1 LISFQPPTEAIVEDI
16 AKVHVLCWQQAY
28 AGLMDVDFL
37 RNLSVESRAKNW
49 MKTIADQEVFSR
61 VAFDGSGVVGFI
73 SSGPSRSPEIADS
86 EIYAIYV
93 LASHYGRGIGS
104 ALFRL
109 AEADWYARGGQK
121 LLANV
126 LTGNAKAHSFYHAMG
141 GVIAEEKPFE
151 MAGMKLREHVFVF
164 DKHHKL
170 SSKKSLNVT
179 SGIINALETIL

>member
-16 AKVHVLCWQQAY
+16 AKVHVQCWQQAY
-28 AGLMDVDFL
+28 ASLMDADFL
-37 RNLSVESRAKNW
+37 RNLSVEGRAKNW

-61 VAFDGSGVVGFI
+61 VAFDDSAVVGFV
-73 SSGPSRSPEIADS
+73 SSGPSRSPEIADG

-93 LASHYGRGIGS
+93 LASHYGKGIGS

-109 AEADWYARGGQK
+109 AKSDWFARSGQK

-126 LTGNAKAHSFYHAMG
+126 LTGNSRANAFYRSMG

-164 DKHHKL
+164 EKRK
-170 SSKKSLNVT
+170 VT
-179 SGIINALETIL
+179 LQP